1 MKANILVIDDEESI
15 RFTFHRFLTSEGHNV
30 TTAESYLIA
39 LARMDRM
46 EFDLILA
53 DIVLEDGLGIH
64 ILQEV
69 TQRNLKTRVIVMT
82 AYPSRET
89 VEASFRM
96 QALDYLTKP
105 LTLDDLLYSV
115 NKALKALEKTK
126 YGEDEGAPFQRL
138 ALNTIASA
146 EC

>member
-1 MKANILVIDDEESI
+1 MKANILLIDDEESI
-15 RFTFHRFLTSEGHNV
+15 RFSFHRFLASEGHNV
-30 TTAESYLIA
+30 ITAESYLLA

-96 QALDYLTKP
+96 QAFDYLTKP
-105 LTLDDLLYSV
+105 ITQEELLCCV
-115 NKALKALEKTK
+115 NKALKRTE
-126 YGEDEGAPFQRL
+126 YGEDEGAPSQRL
-138 ALNTIASA
+138 VLNTIASA